1 MLEFGTFVEDRQ
13 QSQSVDFIN
22 DIFNGLTNMELKDKY
37 PTMYVQIGVDKIE
50 KFRQDKLRSE
60 HGNKFRD
67 IKVTYIYGKARLGKT
82 TYVYDKYPIDEIC
95 RVTNYK
101 TGTFENYQSQ
111 KVLVLDEFTGK
122 LELPFL
128 NNLLDKPP
136 LDLPARFANR
146 TACFTE
152 VYIISNLTLQDLYK
166 DEQQTTKGV
175 YDAFTE
181 RIHEIIKFTALG
193 VYHHEKPKPIE
204 PQQMELIP
212 IENDDD
218 LPF

>member
-1 MLEFGTFVEDRQ
+1 LHQVFIDFETAIYFSTVQKLLPPTTHIEQRKARKKIDAVNYCCKEKSRIGEVLEFGTFVEDRQ

-136 LDLPARFANR
+136 LDLPARFACKPNR
-146 TACFTE
+146 
-152 VYIISNLTLQDLYK
+152 LLY
-166 DEQQTTKGV
+166 
-175 YDAFTE
+175 
-181 RIHEIIKFTALG
+181 RSL
-193 VYHHEKPKPIE
+193 YHFKLNAPRP
-204 PQQMELIP
+204 L
-212 IENDDD
+212 
-218 LPF
+218 